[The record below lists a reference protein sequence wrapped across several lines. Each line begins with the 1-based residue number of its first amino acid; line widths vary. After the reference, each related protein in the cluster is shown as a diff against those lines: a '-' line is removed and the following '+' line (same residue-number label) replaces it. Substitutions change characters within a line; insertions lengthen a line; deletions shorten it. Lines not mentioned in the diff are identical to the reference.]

1 MEVGKA
7 FNKNEFP
14 MVYSTKI
21 IVEEVTRKI
30 RDGKHITLR
39 EVYVLTY
46 LESILTDNA
55 NSGLLMKIH
64 NLLDNY
70 NEDN

>member
-1 MEVGKA
+1 MKVDKV

-21 IVEEVTRKI
+21 IVEEVERRIKN
-30 RDGKHITLR
+30 GKHTTLR

-46 LESILTDNA
+46 LEAILTDNA
-55 NSGLLMKIH
+55 SSDLLMKIDD
-64 NLLDNY
+64 LLDNDK
-70 NEDN
+70 EDD

>member
-21 IVEEVTRKI
+21 IVEEVARKI
-30 RDGKHITLR
+30 RNGKHITLR

-55 NSGLLMKIH
+55 SSGLLMKID

-70 NEDN
+70 KEDD

>member
-1 MEVGKA
+1 MKVGKA

-21 IVEEVTRKI
+21 IVEEVERKI
-30 RDGKHITLR
+30 KNGKHITLR

-55 NSGLLMKIH
+55 SSDLLMKIG

-70 NEDN
+70 KEDD